1 MSRCWVRVCGVRR
14 VTPQASL
21 SPGPYSYL
29 LPFTPCGPFLSVRLF
44 VCQLRRSMIL
54 ATYGLTNRV
63 SRREKTIGTGR
74 GRCQHSSARRASRTT
89 TPAGT
94 LMDTLHMT
102 AHFIFLIPTSPL
114 PLIIPAD
121 VRISTLLITFI
132 NLHIIS
138 SCHILAFL
146 LRGSPCIAVATF
158 PPILEPVAPSFT
170 QRVGQGLG
178 WFRLN
183 S

>member
-1 MSRCWVRVCGVRR
+1 MTVEAVVSRCWVRVCGVRR
-14 VTPQASL
+14 VTPQAYL
-21 SPGPYSYL
+21 SPWPYSYL

-89 TPAGT
+89 IPAGT

-114 PLIIPAD
+114 PSTYHSRRRLNLNPSRHFHRPAFWQ
-121 VRISTLLITFI
+121 LP
-132 NLHIIS
+132 HIG
-138 SCHILAFL
+138 LPP
-146 LRGSPCIAVATF
+146 RGSPCIAV
-158 PPILEPVAPSFT
+158 VAFLPS
-170 QRVGQGLG
+170 
-178 WFRLN
+178 
-183 S
+183 

>member
-1 MSRCWVRVCGVRR
+1 MR
-14 VTPQASL
+14 L
-21 SPGPYSYL
+21 KSPWPYSYL

-114 PLIIPAD
+114 P
-121 VRISTLLITFI
+121 STYHSCRRS
-132 NLHIIS
+132 NLNPSHHLHQTAHSQLPHIG
-138 SCHILAFL
+138 LPP
-146 LRGSPCIAVATF
+146 RGSPCIAVATF
-158 PPILEPVAPSFT
+158 PPILEPVTPSSHS
-170 QRVGQGLG
+170 VSVNGLNG
-178 WFRLN
+178 SN
-183 S
+183 

>member
-14 VTPQASL
+14 VTPHASQESL
-21 SPGPYSYL
+21 AVFVLAS
-29 LPFTPCGPFLSVRLF
+29 FHTVWAFLSVRLF

-63 SRREKTIGTGR
+63 SRRGKTNGTGR

-114 PLIIPAD
+114 PSTYHSCRRSNLNPSHHLHQPAH
-121 VRISTLLITFI
+121 SPLS
-132 NLHIIS
+132 HIGLSPPRLALYCCCNFS
-138 SCHILAFL
+138 SHPGAGHAFFM
-146 LRGSPCIAVATF
+146 SHSVS
-158 PPILEPVAPSFT
+158 VK
-170 QRVGQGLG
+170 GLN
-178 WFRLN
+178 RSN
-183 S
+183 